1 MSELPIS
8 VAEACTLPTAE
19 RPTRSAEWGSLFCEV
34 LATGSLGAQR
44 GRLVFHED
52 AALERRA
59 RDLASKETS
68 CCSFFTF
75 EFGEGV
81 DAAFVALDFAL
92 LPSVTLDVS
101 VPPSQSAVL
110 DAFLGWA
117 EGVRTGRLR
126 VA

>member
-1 MSELPIS
+1 MSELPIR

-19 RPTRSAEWGSLFCEV
+19 RPTRSAEWGSLFREV
-34 LATGSLGAQR
+34 LATESLGAQR

-52 AALERRA
+52 AALETRV

-75 EFGEGV
+75 EFGAGV
-81 DAAFVALDFAL
+81 DAAGAGTM
-92 LPSVTLDVS
+92 TLDVR

-110 DAFLGWA
+110 EAFIAWA
-117 EGVRTGRLR
+117 EGVRTGRLQ

>member
-1 MSELPIS
+1 MSELPIG

-19 RPTRSAEWGSLFCEV
+19 RPTRSAEWGSLFREV

-44 GRLVFHED
+44 GRLVFPED
-52 AALERRA
+52 AALETRA

-81 DAAFVALDFAL
+81 DAAGARTM
-92 LPSVTLDVS
+92 TLDVS

>member
-1 MSELPIS
+1 MSELPIR

-19 RPTRSAEWGSLFCEV
+19 RPTRSAEWGSIFREV
-34 LATGSLGAQR
+34 LATESVGAQW
-44 GRLVFHED
+44 GRLVFPPEAH
-52 AALERRA
+52 LEARV

-75 EFGEGV
+75 HFGEGL
-81 DAAFVALDFAL
+81 DASGARTM
-92 LPSVTLDVS
+92 TLDVR

-117 EGVRTGRLR
+117 EGVRTGRLQ